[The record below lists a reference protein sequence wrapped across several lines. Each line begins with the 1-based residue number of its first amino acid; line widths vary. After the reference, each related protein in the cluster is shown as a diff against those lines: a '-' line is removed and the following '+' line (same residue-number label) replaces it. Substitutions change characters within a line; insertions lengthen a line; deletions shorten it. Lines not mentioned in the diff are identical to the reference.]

1 MEYTIASYIVCDTK
15 YYRNSIKKQKQK
27 VMKSNIES
35 TYSRRKKEFIEKT
48 PEGSFLKK
56 FVLGAEEVK
65 NKAKDAIASVTNADI
80 EQAVEKKKVRQKIR
94 AELKGVQQDID
105 VLDRMVKAEI
115 LFQRIDS
122 EGNTSFVDSNEK
134 EWLSLDTNSSIAL
147 AKIEEDSGKNLFNTL
162 SVVDADKIHEFSSL
176 GKNNELMKALEKEE
190 QDKKDLKDYSNIKTM
205 LSNQK
210 GDLKKA
216 A

>member
-1 MEYTIASYIVCDTK
+1 
-15 YYRNSIKKQKQK
+15 
-27 VMKSNIES
+27 MKSNIES

>member
-1 MEYTIASYIVCDTK
+1 MNGIGKIEKTGDLSKEKVYDKTKEEYLK
-15 YYRNSIKKQKQK
+15 
-27 VMKSNIES
+27 
-35 TYSRRKKEFIEKT
+35 KT

-94 AELKGVQQDID
+94 AELKGVEKDIE

-176 GKNNELMKALEKEE
+176 GKNNELMNALEKEE